1 MKSLRF
7 FSLGLFCLFIVAVAG
22 CSDDMA
28 DNKVAAIDSLDNVN
42 WEKINSVSLFFGHK
56 SVGSNLVDGL
66 MMVKE
71 KYPQFSLPV
80 YDLGQEYNGGPGL
93 YQKMIGENRDTD
105 SKMNDFFAHQANF
118 STDNSVVGMKF
129 CYIDITRDTDVNAL
143 FEEYRKRIAEFQ
155 RQNPGKRVI
164 HFTAPLTSDA
174 TDIKSTI
181 KRWLG
186 KRVRGH
192 GDNLQK
198 RHYNELLL
206 KEYGEDAVFDIA
218 RFQSTLYGNA
228 RVAGRINGQAY
239 YAMSPAY
246 TNDGGHLNDY
256 GKEYIATEFVKFLD
270 QHL

>member
-1 MKSLRF
+1 MKTLRF
-7 FSLGLFCLFIVAVAG
+7 FSLGLFCLFFVAAVG

-28 DNKVAAIDSLDNVN
+28 EKNVAVIDSLDNVN
-42 WEKINSVSLFFGHK
+42 WEKINNVSLFFGHK
-56 SVGSNLVDGL
+56 SVGSNLVEGL
-66 MMVKE
+66 MIVKE
-71 KYPQFSLPV
+71 KYAQFNLPV
-80 YDLGQEYNGGPGL
+80 YDLGEEYNGGPGL

-105 SKMNDFFAHQANF
+105 SKMNDFFAHETNF
-118 STDNSVVGMKF
+118 STEGSIVGMKF
-129 CYIDITRDTDVNAL
+129 CYIDITRNTDVNAL
-143 FEEYRKRIAEFQ
+143 FAEYRNRITAFQ
-155 RQNPGKRVI
+155 RQNPDKRVV

-192 GDNLQK
+192 ADNLQK
-198 RHYNELLL
+198 RRYNELLL
-206 KEYGEDAVFDIA
+206 KEYDDDAVFDIA
-218 RFQSTLYGNA
+218 RFQSTLSGKVRVSGQIDGN
-228 RVAGRINGQAY
+228 VY

-246 TNDGGHLNDY
+246 TSDGGHLNDY